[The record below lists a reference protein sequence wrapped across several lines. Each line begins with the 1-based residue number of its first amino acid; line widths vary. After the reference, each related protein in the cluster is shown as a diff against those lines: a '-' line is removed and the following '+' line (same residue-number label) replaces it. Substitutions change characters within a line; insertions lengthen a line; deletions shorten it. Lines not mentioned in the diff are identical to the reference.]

1 MEKHQHICRRPAL
14 HILMQQRTQH
24 KKRHEFSWLL
34 ITAGGRNKDKAPI
47 YDFNN
52 CVTWNALCWF
62 FIWSLFSK
70 SAEELNKWLL
80 SPNIPFRTSK
90 SLCMVWLPV
99 TSNHSHK
106 SDVTVWKWVAKEP
119 KAKLLK
125 ATVALNGRVAVAD
138 RTVKSNNVYFLLR
151 GTWWGKKKK
160 LTRQWLQHT
169 DCVSHKD
176 PQRRT
181 CIISTSV
188 KKPTQ
193 NVLFTRQKVIQGCR
207 METTWGAESK
217 STYGCHQ
224 SGWWWCPGRCS
235 VERGAPS
242 SPASRPAG
250 EKRRRLSGGSGGFHQ
265 LRRSR
270 SSSTVSHNFS
280 WGKSHPLI
288 QTAGGG
294 EAKRWKKKK
303 KKSLEVRFKLC
314 PEELLSGSRPSVSSG
329 ITASV
334 SPRSAWLLSHHA
346 ACRLPLSL
354 PLHPPPLVPPSHRSP
369 NYPPPPPPPILHAG
383 CLLLFSLISFQTQNC
398 SSFLLAVS
406 TCSWRPTHL
415 IRACVLSLPYIHAS
429 GCWWLINS
437 KPLKIKSARLNMG

>member
-1 MEKHQHICRRPAL
+1 MKI
-14 HILMQQRTQH
+14 
-24 KKRHEFSWLL
+24 
-34 ITAGGRNKDKAPI
+34 KAPI

-52 CVTWNALCWF
+52 CVTWNAFCWF
-62 FIWSLFSK
+62 FILSLFSK

-80 SPNIPFRTSK
+80 SPNVPFRTSK

-151 GTWWGKKKK
+151 GKWWGKKKKK
-160 LTRQWLQHT
+160 LTRQWIQHT

-250 EKRRRLSGGSGGFHQ
+250 EKRHRLSGGSGGFHQ
-265 LRRSR
+265 LRRSQ
-270 SSSTVSHNFS
+270 SSSTVELS
-280 WGKSHPLI
+280 WRRLTTFP
-288 QTAGGG
+288 GGNLTLSS
-294 EAKRWKKKK
+294 RQQ
-303 KKSLEVRFKLC
+303 
-314 PEELLSGSRPSVSSG
+314 EEEKQKDEKGRRRAWRCASSC
-329 ITASV
+329 V
-334 SPRSAWLLSHHA
+334 LRSCSQVLV
-346 ACRLPLSL
+346 PLSAATSL
-354 PLHPPPLVPPSHRSP
+354 PQS
-369 NYPPPPPPPILHAG
+369 
-383 CLLLFSLISFQTQNC
+383 
-398 SSFLLAVS
+398 LLAQPDSSLTMLPAVS
-406 TCSWRPTHL
+406 
-415 IRACVLSLPYIHAS
+415 LSPFLSILLP
-429 GCWWLINS
+429 
-437 KPLKIKSARLNMG
+437 